1 MRLTQGEALDR
12 GCEQV
17 QCTVQCRALD
27 FARLD
32 SSSALLAASCSPEVL
47 FDDPNEGVDGLGRG
61 SWVRDRRTPELRED
75 LSSAFGYLQELV
87 VECFPTVLRS
97 PSRRMWEAGMW
108 EAGAAGVA
116 PAGYA
121 SVQKVRSSLPHAQL
135 RTVFVH
141 RVAGVDLCKPI

>member
-1 MRLTQGEALDR
+1 MQCQALN
-12 GCEQV
+12 
-17 QCTVQCRALD
+17 

-87 VECFPTVLRS
+87 VECFPTVPRS
-97 PSRRMWEAGMW
+97 PSRRMWEAG
-108 EAGAAGVA
+108 AAGVV

-135 RTVFVH
+135 RMAFVH